1 MAMPEA
7 QTGVPAAPDETL
19 VGLARAGNAPA
30 REELFRRHQ
39 GIAKRVAQ
47 RHLGNE
53 QDALDAVQDAFIK
66 ALVHLGNFDG
76 RSGFRTWLL
85 RIVTNASLDAGRKR
99 RRRKILTLDDGE
111 NGVIEAAVEDDPS
124 SGLNREDLRRTL
136 HAALDTL
143 SDAIRSTFILRAEAG
158 LSYEEI
164 AACQGV
170 PIGTVMSRLYYAR
183 QKLQA
188 YLEGTEDI

>member
-7 QTGVPAAPDETL
+7 QTGVLAAPDETL
-19 VGLARAGNAPA
+19 VGLARAGDAQA
-30 REELFRRHQ
+30 REELFRRHY
-39 GIAKRVAQ
+39 GIAKRVAE
-47 RHLGNE
+47 RLLGHE
-53 QDALDAVQDAFIK
+53 QDAWDAVQEAFFK
-66 ALVHLGNFDG
+66 ALIHLGNFDG

-111 NGVIEAAVEDDPS
+111 NGAAEPAVDHDPS
-124 SGLNREDLRRTL
+124 AGLNREDLRRTL
-136 HAALDTL
+136 YAALEKL
-143 SDAIRSTFILRAEAG
+143 SDPIRSTFILRAEAG

-183 QKLQA
+183 QKLQSC
-188 YLEGTEDI
+188 LEGNEDL

>member
-7 QTGVPAAPDETL
+7 QTGVLAAPDETL
-19 VGLARAGNAPA
+19 VGLARAGDAPA
-30 REELFRRHQ
+30 REELFRRHY
-39 GIAKRVAQ
+39 GIARRVAQ

-53 QDALDAVQDAFIK
+53 QDADDAVHDAFYK
-66 ALVHLGNFDG
+66 AIVHLGKFDG

-85 RIVTNASLDAGRKR
+85 RIVTNAALDAGRKR

-111 NGVIEAAVEDDPS
+111 NGAVEAAVDHDPS
-124 SGLNREDLRRTL
+124 AGLNREDLRRTL
-136 HAALDTL
+136 NAALEKL

-183 QKLQA
+183 QKLQSC
-188 YLEGTEDI
+188 LEGNEDL